1 MLTPVAYA
9 GPAARAELGAP
20 AGVLAGL
27 YRSEPAFTIAGLL
40 ALAVML
46 PTGMAAVVDERLFQ
60 GIDNWEKPLKFQF
73 ALAVY
78 LLTLAFYAR
87 WLPAGMTA
95 RTSYRIYSGVVVAAI
110 AAEIVWI
117 SGAAAFGTA
126 SHFNESSPVMA
137 GLYAVMGMLAV
148 TLTSATAVYAAGIAR
163 NRGFRA
169 GSAARAAL
177 VLGLGLV
184 LPLTL
189 VTAGTLSQNG
199 GHRVGGT
206 PNDALGLPIMGW
218 SRDGGDLRVPH
229 FFATHA
235 MHFIPAFGL
244 VSMRLFGPERRWPVA
259 AFAGLYAAFT
269 GLVFLQALAGR
280 PFPL

>member
-1 MLTPVAYA
+1 MLETTFAAPGA
-9 GPAARAELGAP
+9 GGSA
-20 AGVLAGL
+20 LAGF
-27 YRSEPAFTIAGLL
+27 YRREPVFTIAGLAIL
-40 ALAVML
+40 GLML
-46 PTGMAAVVDERLFQ
+46 PTAAAAVLDERMFQ
-60 GIDNWEKPLKFQF
+60 GIDIWEKPLKFQF

-95 RTSYRIYSGVVVAAI
+95 RTSYRVYAGVVVTAI
-110 AAEIVWI
+110 AAEVAWI
-117 SGAAAFGTA
+117 SGAAAFGTG
-126 SHFNESSPVMA
+126 SHFNESTPA
-137 GLYAVMGMLAV
+137 LAALYAVMGMLAV
-148 TLTSATAVYAAGIAR
+148 TLTSATAVFAVGIAR

-169 GSAARAAL
+169 GPAARAAL

-189 VTAGTLSQNG
+189 VTAGTLAQNG
-199 GHRVGGT
+199 GHWVGGT
-206 PNDALGLPIMGW
+206 PDDSLGLAVMGW

-235 MHFIPAFGL
+235 MHFVPAFGL
-244 VSMRLFGPERRWPVA
+244 VSIWLFGPARRWPVV
-259 AFAGLYAAFT
+259 AFAALYAAFT
-269 GLVFLQALAGR
+269 GLVFLQALAAR